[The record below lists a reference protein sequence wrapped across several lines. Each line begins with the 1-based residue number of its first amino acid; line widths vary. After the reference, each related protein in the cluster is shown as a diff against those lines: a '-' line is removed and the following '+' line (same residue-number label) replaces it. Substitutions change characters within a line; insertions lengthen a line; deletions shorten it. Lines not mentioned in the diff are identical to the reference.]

1 MIEAS
6 NGASSWRKKC
16 PQEVAIVLRKVTLGL
31 LAGLFSLSVLLLD
44 ASPGWTQKGR
54 IKIAVQAPLSGE
66 QAALGEHVKLGAQ
79 LAVEEAAK
87 SFKSA
92 GFELVFV
99 PYDDQAKP
107 EVGVA
112 NARNIV
118 ADPDVLVLVGHFNS
132 GVALPAS
139 EVYKDASL
147 AMISPANTATE
158 ITDRGYSNVNRVC
171 GRDDVQGPVG
181 ARFAAQELKL
191 KSVYI
196 IHDKTLYGQGVADN
210 FRSEANKLGL
220 KVLGYDGTEER
231 ANFAPMIIPMKA
243 KNPDLVY
250 FGGIYHQGGLLLK
263 QMREKGVKAAFMGPD
278 GLDSSEMVKIAGAQV
293 TGSYYT
299 TVAGPPDAYPES
311 AAFAKR
317 FKQRFGKEVESF
329 AMYGYDAALV
339 GIKALE
345 QTLQT
350 NGGKKPSR
358 AEVSAAVRKL
368 KNFKGVT
375 GSISFDNK
383 GDPVKAKY
391 FVLQFEKR
399 SYPGKV
405 VKVVEQQAPQ
415 APPRKS

>member
-1 MIEAS
+1 MTVIP
-6 NGASSWRKKC
+6 W
-16 PQEVAIVLRKVTLGL
+16 IVS
-31 LAGLFSLSVLLLD
+31 SLSLLLILGMPLP
-44 ASPGWTQKGR
+44 AAAQKGT

-66 QAALGEHVKLGAQ
+66 QAALGEHIKLGAQ
-79 LAVEEAAK
+79 LAVEEATK
-87 SFKSA
+87 SFKA
-92 GFELVFV
+92 LGFDLIFV

-112 NARNIV
+112 NARNLV
-118 ADPDVLVLVGHFNS
+118 ADANVLVLVGHFNS

-139 EVYKDASL
+139 EVYKDAML

-158 ITDRGYSNVNRVC
+158 ITDRGYPNVNRVC

-181 ARFAAQELKL
+181 ARFAAQDLKL
-191 KSVYI
+191 KSAYI

-210 FRSEANKLGL
+210 FRQEAKKLGMN
-220 KVLGYDGTEER
+220 VLGFDGTEER
-231 ANFAPMIIPMKA
+231 ANFAPMIIPLKA
-243 KNPDLVY
+243 RNPALVY

-263 QMREKGVKAAFMGPD
+263 QMREKGVKAVFMGPD
-278 GLDSSEMVKIAGAQV
+278 GLDSSEMVKIAGQHV

-299 TVAGPPDAYPES
+299 TVAGPPAAYPET
-311 AAFAKR
+311 AAFAKK

-329 AMYGYDAALV
+329 AMYGYDATGV

-345 QTLQT
+345 QTIKA

-358 AEVSAAVRKL
+358 AEVSTAVRQL
-368 KNFKGVT
+368 KDFKGVT
-375 GSISFDNK
+375 GSIAFDNK

-391 FVLQFEKR
+391 FVLQFDKR

-405 VKVVEQQAPQ
+405 AKVIEQQAPQ
-415 APPRKS
+415 AKKS

>member
-1 MIEAS
+1 VSKRILLFIL
-6 NGASSWRKKC
+6 
-16 PQEVAIVLRKVTLGL
+16 PVLSFFLPTPLW
-31 LAGLFSLSVLLLD
+31 A
-44 ASPGWTQKGR
+44 QKGT

-79 LAVEEAAK
+79 LAVEEASK
-87 SFKSA
+87 QFKTL
-92 GFELVFV
+92 GFDLVFV

-118 ADPDVLVLVGHFNS
+118 ADPNVLVLVGHFNS
-132 GVALPAS
+132 GVALPSS
-139 EVYKDASL
+139 EVYKDAML
-147 AMISPANTATE
+147 AMVSPANTATD
-158 ITDRGYSNVNRVC
+158 ITDRGYPNVNRVC

-181 ARFAAQELKL
+181 ARFAVQDLKL

-210 FRSEANKLGL
+210 FRDEAIKLGL
-220 KVLGYDGTEER
+220 KVSGYEGTEER
-231 ANFAPMIIPMKA
+231 ANFSPIITPMKA
-243 KNPDLVY
+243 KNPELVY

-263 QMREKGVKAAFMGPD
+263 QMREKGVKAIFMGPD
-278 GLDSSEMVKIAGAQV
+278 GLDSSEMVKIAGSQV
-293 TGSYYT
+293 VGSYYT
-299 TVAGPPDAYPES
+299 TVAGPPAAYSES
-311 AAFAKR
+311 AAFAAK
-317 FKQRFGKEVESF
+317 FKKRFGKDVESF

-339 GIKALE
+339 GLKAIE
-345 QTLQT
+345 QTLQA

-375 GSISFDNK
+375 GSIAFDSK

-405 VKVVEQQAPQ
+405 VKVIEQKAPE
-415 APPRKS
+415 AKKS

>member
-1 MIEAS
+1 
-6 NGASSWRKKC
+6 
-16 PQEVAIVLRKVTLGL
+16 VLRKI
-31 LAGLFSLSVLLLD
+31 FYVLLTVTVLSF
-44 ASPGWTQKGR
+44 ATTAWAQKGT

-66 QAALGEHVKLGAQ
+66 QAALGEHIKLGAQ
-79 LAVEEAAK
+79 LAVEEAGK
-87 SFKSA
+87 TFKGL
-92 GFELVFV
+92 GFDLLFV

-118 ADPDVLVLVGHFNS
+118 ADPDVLALVGHFNS

-139 EVYKDASL
+139 EVYKDAML

-158 ITDRGYSNVNRVC
+158 ITDRGYPNVNRVC

-181 ARFAAQELKL
+181 ARFTAQDLKL

-210 FRSEANKLGL
+210 FRAEATKLGL
-220 KVLGYDGTEER
+220 NVLGYDGTEER

-278 GLDSSEMVKIAGAQV
+278 GIDSSEMVKITGAQV
-293 TGSYYT
+293 VGSYYT
-299 TVAGPPDAYPES
+299 TVAGPPDSYPES
-311 AAFAKR
+311 AAFAKK

-329 AMYGYDAALV
+329 GMYGYDAAQV
-339 GIKALE
+339 GLKAIE
-345 QTLQT
+345 QAIQAT
-350 NGGKKPSR
+350 GGKKPTR
-358 AEVSAAVRKL
+358 AEVANAVRKL
-368 KNFKGVT
+368 KDFRGVT

-391 FVLQFEKR
+391 FVMQYEKR

-405 VKVVEQQAPQ
+405 VKVVEQS
-415 APPRKS
+415 APPAKKS

>member
-1 MIEAS
+1 MTVL
-6 NGASSWRKKC
+6 RRLT
-16 PQEVAIVLRKVTLGL
+16 AIVLFTALCNVPVV
-31 LAGLFSLSVLLLD
+31 AW
-44 ASPGWTQKGR
+44 AQKGT
-54 IKIAVQAPLSGE
+54 IKLAVQAPLSGE

-79 LAVEEAAK
+79 LAVEEASKA
-87 SFKSA
+87 FKA
-92 GFELVFV
+92 LGYDLVFV

-118 ADPDVLVLVGHFNS
+118 ADPNVLALVGHFNS

-139 EVYKDASL
+139 EVYKDAML

-158 ITDRGYSNVNRVC
+158 ITDRGYPNVNRVC

-181 ARFAAQELKL
+181 ARFAAQDLKL

-210 FRSEANKLGL
+210 FRQEAIKLGL

-231 ANFAPMIIPMKA
+231 ANFAPMIIPMRA
-243 KNPDLVY
+243 RNPDLVY
-250 FGGIYHQGGLLLK
+250 FGGIYYQGGLLLK

-278 GLDSSEMVKIAGAQV
+278 GLDSSEMVKITGAQV
-293 TGSYYT
+293 IGSYYT
-299 TVAGPPDAYPES
+299 TVAGPPDAYPET
-311 AAFAKR
+311 AAFAKK

-329 AMYGYDAALV
+329 GMYGYDAAQV
-339 GIKALE
+339 GLKAIE
-345 QTLQT
+345 QAIQA

-375 GSISFDNK
+375 GSITFDNK

-391 FVLQFEKR
+391 FVLQFDKR

-405 VKVVEQQAPQ
+405 VKVIEQQAPQ
-415 APPRKS
+415 ALARK

>member
-1 MIEAS
+1 MLKRVS
-6 NGASSWRKKC
+6 
-16 PQEVAIVLRKVTLGL
+16 VAILFLSIAL
-31 LAGLFSLSVLLLD
+31 LPHLSW
-44 ASPGWTQKGR
+44 AQKGT
-54 IKIAVQAPLSGE
+54 IKVAVQAPLSGE

-87 SFKSA
+87 TLKA
-92 GFELVFV
+92 LGFDLVFV

-118 ADPDVLVLVGHFNS
+118 ADPDVLALVGHFNS

-139 EVYKDASL
+139 EVYKDAML

-158 ITDRGYSNVNRVC
+158 ITDRGYPNVNRVC

-181 ARFAAQELKL
+181 ARFAAQDLKL

-196 IHDKTLYGQGVADN
+196 VHDKTLYGQGVADN
-210 FRSEANKLGL
+210 FRAEANRLGM
-220 KVLGYDGTEER
+220 KVLGYEGTEER
-231 ANFAPMIIPMKA
+231 ANFAPIINPLKA
-243 KNPDLVY
+243 RNPDLVY

-278 GLDSSEMVKIAGAQV
+278 GLDSSEMVKITGAQV
-293 TGSYYT
+293 VGSYYT
-299 TVAGPPDAYPES
+299 TVAGPPDAYPET
-311 AAFAKR
+311 AAFAKK
-317 FKQRFGKEVESF
+317 FKQRFGKDVESF
-329 AMYGYDAALV
+329 GIYGYDAAQV
-339 GIKALE
+339 GLKGIENAI
-345 QTLQT
+345 QA

-358 AEVSAAVRKL
+358 SDVSSAIRKL
-368 KNFKGVT
+368 KDFKALT
-375 GSISFDNK
+375 GSITFDNK

-391 FVLQFEKR
+391 FVLQFDKK

-405 VKVVEQQAPQ
+405 VKVIEQQAPQ
-415 APPRKS
+415 ALAHK